1 MKCPGQDMQFW
12 NEAAIF
18 EAPCSKCDQTI
29 EFYKDDTNRKCG
41 HCGNRMVNPK
51 MDFGCASYCQ
61 YAEQCLGTLPEEFV
75 GNRDNLLKDRV
86 AVEVKRY
93 LKADFKRI
101 GHAIKVAQQAE
112 KIGREEGANLAAT
125 VCAAYLL
132 EVGEAETLNKYG
144 ADGVEH
150 TARETKKLAEEI
162 LGKLGANE
170 AIVREVCNLIDQ
182 TLTLRDATHLDF
194 RVLADAAVLARLE
207 QENKLAPLQAAR
219 INEAIEI
226 DLLTDSGR
234 RVAKQMIRQ

>member
-1 MKCPGQDMQFW
+1 MRR
-12 NEAAIF
+12 
-18 EAPCSKCDQTI
+18 TV

-41 HCGNRMVNPK
+41 HCGNRMVNPR

-112 KIGREEGANLAAT
+112 KIAREEGANLAAT
-125 VCAAYLL
+125 VCTAYLL
-132 EVGEAETLNKYG
+132 EVGEAETLSKYG
-144 ADGVEH
+144 AGGAEH

-162 LGKLGANE
+162 LGKLGAKE
-170 AIVREVCNLIDQ
+170 AIVQEVRNLIEQ
-182 TLTLRDATHLDF
+182 SLTLRDTTRPDF

-207 QENKLAPLQAAR
+207 QENKLAPLQASQDICGNR
-219 INEAIEI
+219 E
-226 DLLTDSGR
+226 
-234 RVAKQMIRQ
+234 